1 MADAAKSSVL
11 SVTFFGILQRLYN
24 IFSSSVQRWSV
35 LQSHVQLTVK
45 NLSTARWECRIDSVK
60 VLYHQLP
67 EMVEGLTAL
76 GEHAAETKD
85 GETLS
90 VAQSLSKE
98 LASWWF
104 VICVVIWYKVLYQIN
119 RVSKLLQSPK
129 RSIDVLKR
137 ETDNVKHFLQEYRDG
152 GLSSAQT
159 DGKEI
164 AEKMQIDM
172 TFPIAR
178 QRKTNV
184 SL

>member
-1 MADAAKSSVL
+1 M
-11 SVTFFGILQRLYN
+11 
-24 IFSSSVQRWSV
+24 
-35 LQSHVQLTVK
+35 QLTVK
-45 NLSTARWECRIDSVK
+45 NLSTRWECRIDSVK

-67 EMVEGLTAL
+67 EMVEALTAL
-76 GEHAAETKD
+76 GEHAAEKKD

-98 LASWWF
+98 RTSWRF
-104 VICVVIWYKVLYQIN
+104 VLCVVIWYNVLYQIN

-129 RSIDVLKR
+129 MSIDVLKR

-159 DGKEI
+159 DAKEI

-172 TFPIAR
+172 TFPVAQ
-178 QRKTNV
+178 QRKTTRMF
-184 SL
+184 LYEGKEEAQFTPEEQFTY